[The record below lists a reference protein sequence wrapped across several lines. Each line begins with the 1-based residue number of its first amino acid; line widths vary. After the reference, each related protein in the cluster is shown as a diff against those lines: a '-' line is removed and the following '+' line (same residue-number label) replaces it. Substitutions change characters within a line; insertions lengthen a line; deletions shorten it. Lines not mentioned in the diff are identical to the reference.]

1 MLKTLTRDPYSA
13 SPIAGLA
20 ALASGRKFTS
30 VVVTPARPTT
40 KTSPSRGM
48 STKGFQCDVTYL
60 WVASNIPEK
69 PRIRTSATRKRL
81 GRLVAAGICLRGRG
95 FPLGERSGKAAT
107 ISLAERRLT
116 MEAEVSSTGSSLLTG
131 TTILGRLVDP
141 PSAYARR
148 DAGLGSH
155 LGWGGS

>member
-69 PRIRTSATRKRL
+69 ARIRTSATRKRL
-81 GRLVAAGICLRGRG
+81 GRLVDTGICLRGRG

-107 ISLAERRLT
+107 ISLADCRFAV
-116 MEAEVSSTGSSLLTG
+116 EAEFSSSVSILLTG
-131 TTILGRLVDP
+131 TTILGRLLDP
-141 PSAYARR
+141 PSAYASK
-148 DAGLGSH
+148 D
-155 LGWGGS
+155 